1 MRRRQLM
8 LAAMLA
14 MVRTVLAK
22 ERDPMRHPDG
32 TRKAY
37 YYPEGYRGPRL
48 KSADPHEL
56 PRRGPPRKASEVK
69 DTYIKVPHVPHPSSF
84 ALAELLTGR
93 ELTTIDKDGDGGCSE
108 REFIGVVE
116 EVMAAAAEEM
126 WTLVDENTD
135 GLIDMEEFGKV
146 VQEYT
151 TIDKNGNPKF
161 KTTRRQWPF
170 LWLLHVSY
178 TEMDLTRGVRIPR
191 ADMPK
196 HLADF
201 MKTVE
206 FLDERHNL
214 FDDIAGSDVGDDDGV
229 IDTLSWSKWQE
240 EVQASQ
246 KKKKKKK
253 GECQVQQGAADAAT
267 SCTRQ
272 QGQVGSSSSHAS
284 THQQRQALPYSL
296 SATSG
301 PVGSTQDW
309 SAVYTVMMRN
319 VPFKWTQYDLLEE
332 LSRTGF
338 LGSFDFLYLPID
350 PDTDSNRGY
359 AFINFASSACAHRF
373 KVSFEDR
380 QLNPLDSRKL
390 VSVVPALRQGYA
402 ANHAY
407 YAQAKVSRG
416 DYSRR
421 PLFLREDCGL
431 PTDRQVMHTDEQ
443 HGAIYMNVAAPPI
456 ISGGTQHP
464 HAAMS
469 INAAAFPTTSEG
481 TEHVHTVSRALSG
494 LRSALGLSLSEPPS
508 RYCTSC
514 GSKGQA
520 HGSFCTSCGNSMR
533 CDLDTDAIECL

>member
-1 MRRRQLM
+1 MTNSEGALGGSTW
-8 LAAMLA
+8 
-14 MVRTVLAK
+14 VRLPAGAK
-22 ERDPMRHPDG
+22 R
-32 TRKAY
+32 
-37 YYPEGYRGPRL
+37 
-48 KSADPHEL
+48 
-56 PRRGPPRKASEVK
+56 
-69 DTYIKVPHVPHPSSF
+69 
-84 ALAELLTGR
+84 
-93 ELTTIDKDGDGGCSE
+93 
-108 REFIGVVE
+108 REFLSKDDWALPPAKPIRIKKSSACE
-116 EVMAAAAEEM
+116 EGDTSPGHAGQETEQGANLSDLHDASIPSQQ
-126 WTLVDENTD
+126 ENKRDAGEGGPTSGALQD
-135 GLIDMEEFGKV
+135 A
-146 VQEYT
+146 
-151 TIDKNGNPKF
+151 DKGPAPESGGGGN
-161 KTTRRQWPF
+161 
-170 LWLLHVSY
+170 L
-178 TEMDLTRGVRIPR
+178 G
-191 ADMPK
+191 
-196 HLADF
+196 
-201 MKTVE
+201 
-206 FLDERHNL
+206 
-214 FDDIAGSDVGDDDGV
+214 
-229 IDTLSWSKWQE
+229 
-240 EVQASQ
+240 Q